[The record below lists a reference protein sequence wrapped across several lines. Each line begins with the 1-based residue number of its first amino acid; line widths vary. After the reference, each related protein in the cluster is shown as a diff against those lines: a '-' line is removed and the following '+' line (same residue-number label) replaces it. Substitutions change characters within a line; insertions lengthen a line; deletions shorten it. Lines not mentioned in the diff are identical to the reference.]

1 MTFGFEGRAR
11 RAVEDARGRTA
22 KGGVAAAS
30 ALAAGFALAAGLPA
44 AVSAQTIDGARLQ
57 DLQGRAT
64 AVQAKMIAWRRD
76 IHEHPELSGQEVR
89 TAKLV
94 ADHLRALGMEV
105 KTGVGGT
112 GVVGLLKGGQP
123 GDKVVAL
130 RADMDALPVKEVT
143 DLPFASKVIA
153 RNFGKD
159 SPVMHAC
166 GHDGH
171 TAILM
176 GVAEMLAGMREQIKG
191 TVKFVFQPAEEG
203 RSEEPKHEHE
213 LFGAKAMIEEGVLD
227 DPKVDAIY
235 GLHLAPG
242 PATGSVGYRI
252 GPMMAGADGFRIK
265 VTGKQTHGSRPW
277 DGIDPIAASAQIVNG
292 LQTIVSRQLDITAV
306 PTVVTIGAINGGN
319 RENIIPD
326 TVDMLGTLRT
336 FDNKLREDAKKR
348 ITTTATSI
356 AAASGAK
363 ADVAFTTVSYP
374 PTVNPAE
381 LSKRAVPVLQAS
393 TGDKAIVIPLV
404 SGSEDFSDYQ
414 LKVPGF
420 FFILGAPPKGRPPAP
435 NHSPQFDF
443 DEDAMPVG
451 AKALAALAL
460 DELERSR

>member
-1 MTFGFEGRAR
+1 MKT
-11 RAVEDARGRTA
+11 RTSTPPWPA
-22 KGGVAAAS
+22 GVAAA
-30 ALAAGFALAAGLPA
+30 ALAAGLFSGATP
-44 AVSAQTIDGARLQ
+44 AQTSDAARLQ
-57 DLQGRAT
+57 DLEKRAGT
-64 AVQAKMIAWRRD
+64 VQSKMVAWRRD
-76 IHEHPELSGQEVR
+76 LHEHPELSGQEAR

-94 ADHLRALGMEV
+94 ADHLRALGLEV

-112 GVVGLLKGGQP
+112 GVVGLLKGGLP

-130 RADMDALPVKEVT
+130 RADMDALPVKENT
-143 DLPFASKVIA
+143 GLPFASKVVA

-176 GVAEMLAGMREQIKG
+176 GVAEMLAGMRAQIPG
-191 TVKFVFQPAEEG
+191 TVKFIFQPAEEG
-203 RSEEPKHEHE
+203 RSEEPRHEE
-213 LFGAKAMIEEGVLD
+213 EPFGAKAMIAQGVLD
-227 DPKVDAIY
+227 NPKVDAIY

-242 PATGSVGYRI
+242 PATGSVGYRV
-252 GPMMAGADGFRIK
+252 GPMMAGADGFSIK
-265 VTGKQTHGSRPW
+265 VTGRQTHGSQPW
-277 DGIDPIAASAQIVNG
+277 AGIDPIVASAQIVNG

-326 TVDMLGTLRT
+326 AVDMLGTLRT
-336 FDNKLREDAKKR
+336 FDNELRDDAKKR
-348 ITTTATSI
+348 IATTATSV

-363 ADVAFTTVSYP
+363 AEVRFTSVFYP

-381 LSKRAVPVLQAS
+381 LSRQAVPVLQAA
-393 TGDKAIVIPLV
+393 TGDKAVMIPLI
-404 SGSEDFSDYQ
+404 SGSEDFSDFQ

-460 DELERSR
+460 DQLARPR

>member
-1 MTFGFEGRAR
+1 VTRAT
-11 RAVEDARGRTA
+11 RTTI
-22 KGGVAAAS
+22 
-30 ALAAGFALAAGLPA
+30 AAGIALAAGLPFA
-44 AVSAQTIDGARLQ
+44 ASAQTAPANAAPLIDAARLQ

-64 AVQAKMIAWRRD
+64 AVQPKMIAWRRD

-94 ADHLRALGMEV
+94 AEHLRALGMDV
-105 KTGVGGT
+105 QTGVGGT

-123 GDKVVAL
+123 GDKVVGL

-143 DLPFASKVIA
+143 GLPFASKVVA

-176 GVAEMLAGMREQIKG
+176 GVAEMLAGMRDQIKG

-213 LFGAKAMIEEGVLD
+213 LFGAKAMIEQGVLD
-227 DPKVDAIY
+227 NPKVDAIF

-242 PATGSVGYRI
+242 PATGGIGYRV

-265 VTGKQTHGSRPW
+265 VTGRQTHGSRPW
-277 DGIDPIAASAQIVNG
+277 DGIDPISASAQIING

-336 FDNKLREDAKKR
+336 FDNKLRENAKQR

-363 ADVAFTTVSYP
+363 ADVQFTAVSYP

-381 LSKRAVPVLQAS
+381 LSKQAVPVLQAV
-393 TGDKAIVIPLV
+393 TGNKAIVIPLV
-404 SGSEDFSDYQ
+404 SGSEDFSDFQ
-414 LKVPGF
+414 LKIPGF
-420 FFILGAPPKGRPPAP
+420 FFILGAPPKGRAPAP
-435 NHSPQFDF
+435 NHSPEFDF
-443 DEDAMPVG
+443 DEDAMPIG
-451 AKALAALAL
+451 ARALAALAL
-460 DELERSR
+460 DELERPR

>member
-1 MTFGFEGRAR
+1 MMFMKKASPVRHARAI
-11 RAVEDARGRTA
+11 
-22 KGGVAAAS
+22 
-30 ALAAGFALAAGLPA
+30 ALAAVTVAAGLSSGLA
-44 AVSAQTIDGARLQ
+44 SAQTIDAAQLQ
-57 DLQGRAT
+57 DLDKRAT
-64 AVQAKMIAWRRD
+64 AVQSKMVAWRRD

-112 GVVGLLKGGQP
+112 GVVGLLKGGKP
-123 GDKVVAL
+123 GGKVVAL
-130 RADMDALPVKEVT
+130 RADMDALPVKENT
-143 DLPFASKVIA
+143 GLSFASKVVA

-176 GVAEMLAGMREQIKG
+176 GVAEMLAGMRAQLPG
-191 TVKFVFQPAEEG
+191 TVKFIFQPAEEG

-213 LFGAKAMIEEGVLD
+213 LFGAKAMIAEGALD
-227 DPKVDAIY
+227 NPKVDAIY
-235 GLHLAPG
+235 GLHIS
-242 PATGSVGYRI
+242 PAGKTGGAGYRV
-252 GPMMAGADGFRIK
+252 GPLMAGADGFTIK
-265 VTGKQTHGSRPW
+265 VTGRQTHGSRPW
-277 DGIDPIAASAQIVNG
+277 DGVDPIVASAQIING
-292 LQTIVSRQLDITAV
+292 LQTIVSRQLNITAV
-306 PTVVTIGAINGGN
+306 PTVVSIGAINGGN

-336 FDNKLREDAKKR
+336 FDNDLRADAKKR
-348 ITTTATSI
+348 IANTATSI
-356 AAASGAK
+356 AASSGAK
-363 ADVAFTTVSYP
+363 AEVHFTAVAYP

-381 LSKRAVPVLQAS
+381 LSKQAVPVLKAA
-393 TGDKAIVIPLV
+393 TGGLAAEVPLV
-404 SGSEDFSDYQ
+404 SGSEDFSDFQ

-420 FFILGAPPKGRPPAP
+420 FFLLTAPPKNRQPAP
-435 NHSPQFDF
+435 NHSPLFDF

-460 DELERSR
+460 DQLIQPK